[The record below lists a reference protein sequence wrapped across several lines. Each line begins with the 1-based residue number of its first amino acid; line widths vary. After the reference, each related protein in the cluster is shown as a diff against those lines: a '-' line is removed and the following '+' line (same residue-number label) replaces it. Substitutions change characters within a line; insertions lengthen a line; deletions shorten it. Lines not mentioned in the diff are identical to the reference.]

1 MGWAEEHRNTVA
13 DRWGEKYREGN
24 TSPVKFQKQMER
36 TMKDYGW
43 SEKDIKFMVAIAMG
57 KVVVK

>member
-13 DRWGEKYREGN
+13 DRWGEKYREGK
-24 TSPVKFQKQMER
+24 TSPVKIQKQMER